1 MKMADWLVAYRGD
14 DGEEHF
20 DFFPIREEAEAAM
33 RRLMERFPKWEIFL
47 LEEHQ
52 LTPLRS
58 GNVIEFRKRA

>member
-1 MKMADWLVAYRGD
+1 MKMADWLVACRG

-20 DFFPIREEAEAAM
+20 DFFPTREEAEADM
-33 RRLMERFPKWEIFL
+33 RLLMERFSHREFYL